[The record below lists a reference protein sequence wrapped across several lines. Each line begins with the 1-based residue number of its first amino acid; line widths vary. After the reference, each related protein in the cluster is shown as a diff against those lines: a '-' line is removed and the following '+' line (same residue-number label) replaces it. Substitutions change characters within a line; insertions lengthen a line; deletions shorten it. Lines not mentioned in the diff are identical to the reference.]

1 MDYDYDGGVQ
11 INYVTIGKDTY
22 LLEVAESL
30 SGSVPCEYERR
41 SSKKVDLVGLEC
53 SYFQCCVCKM

>member
-1 MDYDYDGGVQ
+1 MRKHLKEQRTLHGDPS

-30 SGSVPCEYERR
+30 SGSVPCEYECR
-41 SSKKVDLVGLEC
+41 SSKKVGWFRV
-53 SYFQCCVCKM
+53 